1 MPPRDYEEKRDYI
14 RMLLDHP
21 VQCTDTAT
29 GDRFTGQAKDLSGTG
44 LCLELTRDCAP
55 GALLDVRIE
64 PDKAVVPPLH
74 ALVEVVRVEPDV
86 SGERFRVG
94 THIREFIS

>member
-1 MPPRDYEEKRDYI
+1 MQPRDYEEKRDFI
-14 RMLLDHP
+14 RMMLDHP
-21 VQCTDTAT
+21 VQCTDVKT
-29 GDRFTGQAKDLSGTG
+29 GERFTGQAKDLSGTG
-44 LCLELTRDCAP
+44 LCLELTRNCAP
-55 GALLDVRIE
+55 GMLLEVRIE

-94 THIREFIS
+94 MHIREFKS